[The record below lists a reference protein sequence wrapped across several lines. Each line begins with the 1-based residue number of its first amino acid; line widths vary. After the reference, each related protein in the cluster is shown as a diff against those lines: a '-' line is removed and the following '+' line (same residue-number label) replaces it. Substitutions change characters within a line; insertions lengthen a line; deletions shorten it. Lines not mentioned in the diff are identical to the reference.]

1 MREEGHAV
9 VHGTKPGILRCDLQ
23 TAMLEVGLEYEVIA
37 VERSCEK
44 KHLLKNL
51 RVRRSLYL

>member
-23 TAMLEVGLEYEVIA
+23 TAMLEVGLEHEAIVA
-37 VERSCEK
+37 ERLCEK

-51 RVRRSLYL
+51 CVKRSLYL

>member
-1 MREEGHAV
+1 MQEEGHAV

-23 TAMLEVGLEYEVIA
+23 TAMLEVGLEHEVIVA
-37 VERSCEK
+37 ERLREK

-51 RVRRSLYL
+51 RVKRSLYL